1 MERLHA
7 HVGAGRKFTDLQARF
22 RLHLPRK
29 TSQAQVAGKTG
40 CFACALFTMTRIRT
54 ADQRRAARLQPAA
67 SPVRCA

>member
-7 HVGAGRKFTDLQARF
+7 DLGAGRKFTDLQARF

-40 CFACALFTMTRIRT
+40 CFACPLVADGWRERCNSEFTVPL
-54 ADQRRAARLQPAA
+54 AE
-67 SPVRCA
+67 